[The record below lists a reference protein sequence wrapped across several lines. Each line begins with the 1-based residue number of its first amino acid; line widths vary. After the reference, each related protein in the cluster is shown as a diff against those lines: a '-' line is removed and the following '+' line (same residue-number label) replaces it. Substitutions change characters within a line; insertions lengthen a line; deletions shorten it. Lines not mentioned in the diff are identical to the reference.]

1 MGLGLQLTGAG
12 GLLGVLDAV
21 VLVGGAD
28 DGGGGELVEVAGGVD
43 EGELVV
49 EVVDEATEDELLVVV
64 VTVEESV
71 EDGILVIAVD
81 GTVDETFVEVGE
93 VVVDEAPVGVE
104 EEAAVDEAL
113 GDTDRVA
120 DSEPLSKGLELT
132 GELAEV
138 ANVVKVGAVAIDD
151 AALDAGVSVA
161 GCPLTGTVSI

>member
-28 DGGGGELVEVAGGVD
+28 DGGGGGLVEVAGGVD

-49 EVVDEATEDELLVVV
+49 EVVDEATEDE
-64 VTVEESV
+64 
-71 EDGILVIAVD
+71 VD
-81 GTVDETFVEVGE
+81 DTVDEILVEVGE
-93 VVVDEAPVGVE
+93 VVVDETPVRVD

-113 GDTDRVA
+113 GDTERVA

-138 ANVVKVGAVAIDD
+138 AKVVKVGAVAIDD
-151 AALDAGVSVA
+151 AALDAGESVA
-161 GCPLTGTVSI
+161 GCPLTGTLSI

>member
-12 GLLGVLDAV
+12 GLLGVLDAA

-28 DGGGGELVEVAGGVD
+28 DGGGGGLVEVAGGVD

-49 EVVDEATEDELLVVV
+49 EVVDEATEDEDA
-64 VTVEESV
+64 T
-71 EDGILVIAVD
+71 LVIVVD
-81 GTVDETFVEVGE
+81 GTVDETLVEVGE
-93 VVVDEAPVGVE
+93 VDVDETPVEVE

-138 ANVVKVGAVAIDD
+138 AKVVKVGAVAIDD

>member
-28 DGGGGELVEVAGGVD
+28 DGGGGGLVEVAGGVD

-49 EVVDEATEDELLVVV
+49 EVVDEATED
-64 VTVEESV
+64 
-71 EDGILVIAVD
+71 GILVIVVD
-81 GTVDETFVEVGE
+81 GTVDETLVEVGE
-93 VVVDEAPVGVE
+93 VVVDETRVGVE
-104 EEAAVDEAL
+104 EEAAVDEPL
-113 GDTDRVA
+113 GDSDRVA

-138 ANVVKVGAVAIDD
+138 AKVVKVGAVAIDD
-151 AALDAGVSVA
+151 VALDAGVSVA